1 MSTITFDTQ
10 ELVRELSAAGLQPA
24 QADVV
29 VRAIS
34 KAQTELVT
42 HADLDRLENR
52 LDRRMDGLDA
62 KMDKLSWMLGILI
75 AIALANFAK
84 QFF

>member
-29 VRAIS
+29 VRALS
-34 KAQTELVT
+34 KAQSELVT